1 MSLIL
6 FLLLTGT
13 PAQAALADQAPPA
26 SQMRKAR
33 DPNVAVEQEL
43 CAARAA
49 ATVAAYDLFIAR
61 HPRHPLADVARN
73 ERALLDAR
81 ARQSK

>member
-1 MSLIL
+1 
-6 FLLLTGT
+6 
-13 PAQAALADQAPPA
+13 
-26 SQMRKAR
+26 
-33 DPNVAVEQEL
+33 VEQEL

-61 HPRHPLADVARN
+61 HPRHPLADVARK

-81 ARQSK
+81 ARQRK